1 MFGAGWWSRPKSLEA
16 LEKRSCISCRS
27 DSVWATSAQSS
38 AKRTSWRRTLQAL
51 CFGSETTQIEE
62 GAVQT
67 IANVDTFLQ
76 AMDSVGE
83 HAGEED
89 VGEDRGSVA
98 DCEGFRHIP
107 VRVNLPSYA
116 IVEEPGHRYELRRTS
131 HAL

>member
-27 DSVWATSAQSS
+27 DFVWATSAQSS
-38 AKRTSWRRTLQAL
+38 AKRTSWRRPLQAL

-83 HAGEED
+83 HAGGED
-89 VGEDRGSVA
+89 VEEDRG
-98 DCEGFRHIP
+98 
-107 VRVNLPSYA
+107 
-116 IVEEPGHRYELRRTS
+116 
-131 HAL
+131 